1 MLDAPED
8 MAGLSRNEDTREVAR
23 GNLVGVSGMASVEE
37 DVGTRTDTIGR
48 VQTCV
53 EATKGRDQEEKL
65 SGCDVMV
72 WDGRNGAGN
81 FGLP

>member
-23 GNLVGVSGMASVEE
+23 ENLVGVSGMASVEE

-48 VQTCV
+48 V
-53 EATKGRDQEEKL
+53 
-65 SGCDVMV
+65 
-72 WDGRNGAGN
+72 
-81 FGLP
+81 

>member
-37 DVGTRTDTIGR
+37 DVATRTDTIGR
-48 VQTCV
+48 V
-53 EATKGRDQEEKL
+53 
-65 SGCDVMV
+65 
-72 WDGRNGAGN
+72 
-81 FGLP
+81 

>member
-23 GNLVGVSGMASVEE
+23 GNLAGVSGIASGEE

-48 VQTCV
+48 V
-53 EATKGRDQEEKL
+53 
-65 SGCDVMV
+65 
-72 WDGRNGAGN
+72 
-81 FGLP
+81 

>member
-23 GNLVGVSGMASVEE
+23 GNFVAVSGMASVEE

-48 VQTCV
+48 V
-53 EATKGRDQEEKL
+53 
-65 SGCDVMV
+65 
-72 WDGRNGAGN
+72 
-81 FGLP
+81 